1 MGDTM
6 QHVTVASG
14 KKKEGRV
21 ENVGASDLVLNC
33 LRLAPPVFFHH
44 AEFSSLNVFRDAP
57 EYKNLVLRL
66 TEVEH
71 G

>member
-14 KKKEGRV
+14 EKKEGRV

-33 LRLAPPVFFHH
+33 LRLAPPVFFHLT
-44 AEFSSLNVFRDAP
+44 ESFVPERFRDAP